1 MRGLFKVTY
10 LASVALVSLL
20 YVGCS
25 SSSSSTR
32 YGDYTDESNQTDKS
46 GRFASDDSVSTYI
59 MDDSGDLPEDD
70 EVNLSEVMKNFNY
83 GKESDIISSDK
94 GTSKEK
100 MLMEIIRYLNTPYK
114 YGGNTKKGIDCS
126 AFTQQ
131 VYKNTLSLD
140 LNRSAREQYMQGKE
154 ITRIEDLQFGDL
166 VFFDTRI
173 NVKPGHVGIYLGDN
187 LFAHAS
193 SKKGVTI
200 SSLNHSYYH
209 SRFMGGRRVEPNG
222 TF

>member
-1 MRGLFKVTY
+1 MSVLFTVKY
-10 LASVALVSLL
+10 AAALALISLL
-20 YVGCS
+20 YIGCS

-32 YGDYTDESNQTDKS
+32 YGEHSDESNQTDQS
-46 GRFASDDSVSTYI
+46 ERFSSEDDYMSD
-59 MDDSGDLPEDD
+59 DLPEDD
-70 EVNLSEVMKNFNY
+70 EVNLSEVLKDFDYDRESGIDKNEY
-83 GKESDIISSDK
+83 D
-94 GTSKEK
+94 TPKEK

-140 LNRSAREQYMQGKE
+140 LNRSASEQYQQGKE

-166 VFFDTRI
+166 VFFDTGR
-173 NVKPGHVGIYLGDN
+173 NVKPGHVGIYIGDN

-222 TF
+222 IF

>member
-1 MRGLFKVTY
+1 VSVLFKVKY
-10 LASVALVSLL
+10 AAALALISLL
-20 YVGCS
+20 YIGCS

-32 YGDYTDESNQTDKS
+32 YGEHSDESNQTDQS
-46 GRFASDDSVSTYI
+46 ERFSSEDDY
-59 MDDSGDLPEDD
+59 MSGDLPEDD
-70 EVNLSEVMKNFNY
+70 EVNLSEVLKDFDYDRESGIDKNEY
-83 GKESDIISSDK
+83 D
-94 GTSKEK
+94 TPKEK

-140 LNRSAREQYMQGKE
+140 LNRSASEQYRQGKE

-166 VFFDTRI
+166 VFFNTRK
-173 NVKPGHVGIYLGDN
+173 NVKPGHVGIYIGDN

-222 TF
+222 VF

>member
-1 MRGLFKVTY
+1 MSVLFKVKY
-10 LASVALVSLL
+10 VAALTLISLL
-20 YVGCS
+20 YIGCS

-32 YGDYTDESNQTDKS
+32 YGEHSDESNQTDQS
-46 GRFASDDSVSTYI
+46 ERFSSEDDYMSD
-59 MDDSGDLPEDD
+59 DLPEDD
-70 EVNLSEVMKNFNY
+70 EVNLSEVLKDFDYDRESGIDKNEY
-83 GKESDIISSDK
+83 D
-94 GTSKEK
+94 TPKEK

-140 LNRSAREQYMQGKE
+140 LNRSASEQYQQGKE

-166 VFFDTRI
+166 VFFDTGR
-173 NVKPGHVGIYLGDN
+173 NVKPGHVGIYIGDN

-222 TF
+222 IF

>member
-1 MRGLFKVTY
+1 MRVLFKVIY
-10 LASVALVSLL
+10 FAALALVSFL
-20 YVGCS
+20 YIGCS

-32 YGDYTDESNQTDKS
+32 YGEHSDQSNQTDQS
-46 GRFASDDSVSTYI
+46 GRFSSEDDY
-59 MDDSGDLPEDD
+59 MSGDLPEDD
-70 EVNLSEVMKNFNY
+70 EVNLSEVMKKFDY
-83 GKESDIISSDK
+83 DSESGINK
-94 GTSKEK
+94 NEYETPKEK

-114 YGGNTKKGIDCS
+114 YGGDTKEGIDCS

-140 LNRSAREQYMQGKE
+140 LNRSASEQYRQGKE

-166 VFFDTRI
+166 VFFNTRK
-173 NVKPGHVGIYLGDN
+173 NVKPGHVGIYIGDN

>member
-1 MRGLFKVTY
+1 
-10 LASVALVSLL
+10 
-20 YVGCS
+20 
-25 SSSSSTR
+25 
-32 YGDYTDESNQTDKS
+32 
-46 GRFASDDSVSTYI
+46 

-83 GKESDIISSDK
+83 GKESDINSRGK
-94 GTSKEK
+94 GTPKEK
-100 MLMEIIRYLNTPYK
+100 ILMEIIRYLNTPYK

-131 VYKNTLSLD
+131 VYKKTLSLN
-140 LNRSAREQYMQGKE
+140 LNRSASEQYQQGKE

-166 VFFDTRI
+166 VFFDTRR
-173 NVKPGHVGIYLGDN
+173 NVKPGHVGIYIGDN

>member
-1 MRGLFKVTY
+1 VRGLFKITY
-10 LASVALVSLL
+10 LTAVTLASLL
-20 YVGCS
+20 YIGCS

-32 YGDYTDESNQTDKS
+32 YGDHSGESNQTGQS
-46 GRFASDDSVSTYI
+46 GRFSSDDSVLTYI

-83 GKESDIISSDK
+83 GKESGITSSGK
-94 GTSKEK
+94 ETPKEK
-100 MLMEIIRYLNTPYK
+100 VLMEIIKYLNTPYK

-131 VYKNTLSLD
+131 VYKNTLSLN
-140 LNRSAREQYMQGKE
+140 LNRSASDQYRQGKE

-166 VFFDTRI
+166 VFFDTGGD
-173 NVKPGHVGIYLGDN
+173 VKPGHVGIYIGDN

-193 SKKGVTI
+193 SKRGVTI

-222 TF
+222 IF